1 MKLMTQTKTN
11 EETRVAEEIASVLE
25 GAVRECCDDRDSV
38 RFAVRGDGLRLRS
51 IVFKRSALR
60 KLAADPLRAV
70 KVEYLRRDLEQ
81 SATQRE
87 EYRYP
92 RPRVAP
98 RSTTTVYTL
107 PAMAIC

>member
-25 GAVRECCDDRDSV
+25 GAVRECCDDRDAI
-38 RFAVRGDGLRLRS
+38 RFAVRGEGLRLRS

-60 KLAADPLRAV
+60 KLATDPLRAV
-70 KVEYLRRDLEQ
+70 KVEYLRRDLVL
-81 SATQRE
+81 SAGQRE

-92 RPRVAP
+92 RPRVTP
-98 RSTTTVYTL
+98 RSTTTAYNV
-107 PAMAIC
+107 PALAIC